1 MGSHDASIQLPN
13 METEDIKIYQHQVY
27 MNTHH
32 PQYYTHLTQHS
43 LQIPLEK
50 KKKKKNK
57 SLFTQVSA
65 TDSVVSSAPL
75 IIDMRS
81 RASILAS
88 PSCTNCSSLSCSVT
102 SMLTSK
108 RGVRRHISSPNRPG
122 SPELFSVYS
131 ISSMCFRLRYC
142 LTTSRLRRP
151 LDSSVCVCV
160 GVWV

>member
-1 MGSHDASIQLPN
+1 M
-13 METEDIKIYQHQVY
+13 
-27 MNTHH
+27 
-32 PQYYTHLTQHS
+32 HLIQHS
-43 LQIPLEK
+43 LQIPLK
-50 KKKKKNK
+50 KKK
-57 SLFTQVSA
+57 SLFAQVSA

-75 IIDMRS
+75 IIDMSS

-142 LTTSRLRRP
+142 RTTSRLRRP
-151 LDSSVCVCV
+151 LDSRVCVCV
-160 GVWV
+160 CVYVSGYVCVCQCERERKDG

>member
-1 MGSHDASIQLPN
+1 
-13 METEDIKIYQHQVY
+13 
-27 MNTHH
+27 MNKHH
-32 PQYYTHLTQHS
+32 PHSYNQDVHWTQLS
-43 LQIPLEK
+43 NSTR
-50 KKKKKNK
+50 KKN
-57 SLFTQVSA
+57 SCFAQVSA

-75 IIDMRS
+75 IMDMRS

-88 PSCTNCSSLSCSVT
+88 PSCTNCSNLSCSVT
-102 SMLTSK
+102 SVLTSK

-151 LDSSVCVCV
+151 LDSSGCTFHLRQK
-160 GVWV
+160 WYLQLTMPKAL